1 MGTRVFFRRNKKDS
15 GWIFYLPNANVLA
28 VIMLNVDAERPP
40 TVIDQQP
47 FADFNFI
54 DVPALE
60 YHLAPSWTNASILH
74 VIVKKNDTGF
84 GGS

>member
-1 MGTRVFFRRNKKDS
+1 MWPGVFFRRNKKDS
-15 GWIFYLPNANVLA
+15 GRVFDLPNANVLA
-28 VIMLNVDAERPP
+28 VVVLNVDAERPP
-40 TVIDQQP
+40 SMVDQQP

-54 DVPALE
+54 DVAALE
-60 YHLAPSWTNASILH
+60 YYLAPSWTNASILH